1 MNDEPITSREL
12 IAAYRSQVRPSAA
25 ARERMLQAIAAP
37 RREAPPP
44 PAPPRAAPVWLALA
58 AALALI
64 GVSAYLLAGARH
76 DAHVAPA
83 EMMMAPQVT
92 PPSQDAVTTTRES
105 PHPAGD
111 PTPDPPPPTEPPAIA
126 EQPAP
131 GESTHPAD
139 PPADETTRPG
149 EQPPPGE
156 STHSADPPSPRPRPR
171 AEPTGDQVLAE
182 LALIQRIKEALD
194 ADQPARALTLVEQ
207 HARSFARGTL
217 IEEREALR
225 VVALCADD
233 DPKRGLRAQ
242 RSFLRAYPRSAYGDR
257 VRGACPAEPSPHFP

>member
-1 MNDEPITSREL
+1 MKR
-12 IAAYRSQVRPSAA
+12 
-25 ARERMLQAIAAP
+25 
-37 RREAPPP
+37 
-44 PAPPRAAPVWLALA
+44 LALTL
-58 AALALI
+58 LA
-64 GVSAYLLAGARH
+64 VSAYLLAGARH

-111 PTPDPPPPTEPPAIA
+111 PTPDPPPPTEQPAIP

-139 PPADETTRPG
+139 PPGNEATRPG

-217 IEEREALR
+217 IEEREALGHFQLIIITHDEAFVDQMGLARGRICR
-225 VVALCADD
+225 VSRDDRSESRPALSAAS
-233 DPKRGLRAQ
+233 RAGTRTLRAW
-242 RSFLRAYPRSAYGDR
+242 P
-257 VRGACPAEPSPHFP
+257 

>member
-25 ARERMLQAIAAP
+25 ARERMLQAISAP
-37 RREAPPP
+37 RREAAPP
-44 PAPPRAAPVWLALA
+44 PAPPRAAPLWLALA
-58 AALALI
+58 AALALLA
-64 GVSAYLLAGARH
+64 VSAYLLAAARH

-126 EQPAP
+126 EQPA
-131 GESTHPAD
+131 
-139 PPADETTRPG
+139 
-149 EQPPPGE
+149 PGE

>member
-25 ARERMLQAIAAP
+25 ARERMLQAISAP
-37 RREAPPP
+37 RREAAPP

-58 AALALI
+58 AALALLA
-64 GVSAYLLAGARH
+64 VSAYLLAAARH

-83 EMMMAPQVT
+83 EMMMAPQVEA
-92 PPSQDAVTTTRES
+92 PSQGAVTTTRES

-126 EQPAP
+126 EQPA
-131 GESTHPAD
+131 
-139 PPADETTRPG
+139 
-149 EQPPPGE
+149 PGE

>member
-25 ARERMLQAIAAP
+25 ARERMLQAISTP
-37 RREAPPP
+37 RREAAPP
-44 PAPPRAAPVWLALA
+44 PAPPRAAPLWLALA
-58 AALALI
+58 AALALLA
-64 GVSAYLLAGARH
+64 VSAYLLAAARH

-83 EMMMAPQVT
+83 EMMMAPQVEA
-92 PPSQDAVTTTRES
+92 PSQGAVTTTRES

-111 PTPDPPPPTEPPAIA
+111 PTPDPPPPTEQPEIA

-242 RSFLRAYPRSAYGDR
+242 RSFLRTYPRSAYGDR

>member
-37 RREAPPP
+37 RREAAPP
-44 PAPPRAAPVWLALA
+44 PAPPPAPRRAAPVAWLALA
-58 AALALI
+58 AALALL

-76 DAHVAPA
+76 DAHVAPS
-83 EMMMAPQVT
+83 EMMMAPQID
-92 PPSQDAVTTTRES
+92 PPSQGAVTTTRES

-111 PTPDPPPPTEPPAIA
+111 PTPEQPPPAEPPPSTEPPPPTAAPAIEPTKPPPA
-126 EQPAP
+126 
-131 GESTHPAD
+131 ESTQLEP
-139 PPADETTRPG
+139 T
-149 EQPPPGE
+149 
-156 STHSADPPSPRPRPR
+156 PRPRPTPR

-182 LALIQRIKEALD
+182 LALIQSIKEALD

-217 IEEREALR
+217 MEEREALR

-257 VRGACPAEPSPHFP
+257 VRGACPAEQSSHFP